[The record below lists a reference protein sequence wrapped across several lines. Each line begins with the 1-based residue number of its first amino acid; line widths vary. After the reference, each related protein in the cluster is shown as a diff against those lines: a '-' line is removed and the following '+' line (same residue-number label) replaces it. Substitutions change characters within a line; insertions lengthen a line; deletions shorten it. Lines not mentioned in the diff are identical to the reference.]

1 MYSTRVDLG
10 AGAARASLE
19 VEPWVTRDD
28 GTFRATPAS
37 PGRVRAIVRHPQYV
51 EAQSDIVTLAPGGE
65 ANVEI
70 VMHEGGSLQGRVLDA
85 HDRGVEGARIFVSA
99 TRGTLERTTRTAS
112 DGTFAFAALPQA
124 VTLTA
129 SGYDNEQP
137 DVRLALSIPEG
148 GRKEVTIR
156 LPEPRESLPVQV
168 VDGRGQPVDAAQLSA
183 SSLAVDAPL
192 RTTAF
197 TDAHGD
203 AVLKRARG
211 VALRVEVRAPSRAPK
226 VMVTDGTAD
235 SLRIELADAES
246 ATGEVV
252 TARRGD
258 GIAGAEVT
266 LYTDLGARRVRTDA
280 KGEFAL
286 AELAAGL
293 GRLRV
298 RASGFV
304 PLMRAVTIPESGGR
318 RPYAVP
324 RIELGAEGIV
334 EGDVVDLHGDPI
346 AGARV
351 ARDHVPT
358 WLLVGSNPEGMAVAD
373 AKGHFTLHEL
383 PEGSVAL
390 EAYAPD
396 VGRGRCEG
404 VKIVA
409 GRTTENVR
417 IVVAPG
423 ASEQS
428 AQREPAASGGV
439 AVTLGET
446 GAPTE
451 VLVISVV
458 DGSEAERAGFA
469 PGDVLLAVDGASVHT
484 MDEARAK
491 LTGALADDIVV
502 RVRRGDRT
510 LALHVAREVVRR

>member
-1 MYSTRVDLG
+1 
-10 AGAARASLE
+10 
-19 VEPWVTRDD
+19 
-28 GTFRATPAS
+28 
-37 PGRVRAIVRHPQYV
+37 
-51 EAQSDIVTLAPGGE
+51 
-65 ANVEI
+65 
-70 VMHEGGSLQGRVLDA
+70 
-85 HDRGVEGARIFVSA
+85 
-99 TRGTLERTTRTAS
+99 
-112 DGTFAFAALPQA
+112 
-124 VTLTA
+124 
-129 SGYDNEQP
+129 
-137 DVRLALSIPEG
+137 
-148 GRKEVTIR
+148 
-156 LPEPRESLPVQV
+156 
-168 VDGRGQPVDAAQLSA
+168 
-183 SSLAVDAPL
+183 
-192 RTTAF
+192 
-197 TDAHGD
+197 
-203 AVLKRARG
+203 
-211 VALRVEVRAPSRAPK
+211 
-226 VMVTDGTAD
+226 
-235 SLRIELADAES
+235 
-246 ATGEVV
+246 
-252 TARRGD
+252 
-258 GIAGAEVT
+258 
-266 LYTDLGARRVRTDA
+266 
-280 KGEFAL
+280 
-286 AELAAGL
+286 
-293 GRLRV
+293 
-298 RASGFV
+298 
-304 PLMRAVTIPESGGR
+304 MRAVTIPESGGR